1 MVALHTRSGVPVM
14 RDLEE
19 LIGLFELAS
28 EHDGNTEITPVESR
42 EIVRILKSLQQQLP
56 AGESNG
62 D

>member
-1 MVALHTRSGVPVM
+1 M